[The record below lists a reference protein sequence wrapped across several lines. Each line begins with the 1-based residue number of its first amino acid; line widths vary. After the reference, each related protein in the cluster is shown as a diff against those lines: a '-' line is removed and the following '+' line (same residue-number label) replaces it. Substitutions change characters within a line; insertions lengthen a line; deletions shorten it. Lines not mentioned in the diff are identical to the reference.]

1 MTGPAGRARKLRAR
15 REVEQ
20 GLAEMVGLV
29 RGVIA
34 DGVVSS
40 EEAERL
46 AEWTRAH
53 PEVVTR
59 WPANIL
65 SRRLDRIFL
74 DGRVDRREQKHLGAL
89 LTQLAENPAGYGG
102 GFPLATDVPL
112 TTPEPDVVFEGQ
124 TFLFAGEMA
133 YGPLHACEREVTELG
148 GTCERTVNRRTDY
161 VVIGSIGASDWC
173 QSSFGEVLDEV
184 VQYRARGVPISV
196 VSEEHW
202 TASLP

>member
-1 MTGPAGRARKLRAR
+1 MTGLAGRARELRAR
-15 REVEQ
+15 REIEQ

-40 EEAERL
+40 DEAEHL

-65 SRRLDRIFL
+65 SRRLERIFL
-74 DGRVDRREQKHLGAL
+74 DGRVDRREKKHLGAL
-89 LTQLAENPAGYGG
+89 LSQLAEDPAGYSG

-112 TTPEPDVVFEGQ
+112 TTPEQKTDADKGRQRPERHYAGRAVFK
-124 TFLFAGEMA
+124 
-133 YGPLHACEREVTELG
+133 
-148 GTCERTVNRRTDY
+148 
-161 VVIGSIGASDWC
+161 
-173 QSSFGEVLDEV
+173 QSLEFTRSLDAEIE
-184 VQYRARGVPISV
+184 P
-196 VSEEHW
+196 
-202 TASLP
+202 

>member
-1 MTGPAGRARKLRAR
+1 
-15 REVEQ
+15 
-20 GLAEMVGLV
+20 MVGLV
-29 RGVIA
+29 QGVIA

-40 EEAERL
+40 DEAERL

-65 SRRLDRIFL
+65 SRRLERIFL
-74 DGRVDRREQKHLGAL
+74 DGRVDRREQKRLGAL
-89 LTQLAENPAGYGG
+89 LSQLADNPAGYVG

-133 YGPLHACEREVTELG
+133 YGPVHVCEREITELG
-148 GTCERTVNRRTDY
+148 GSCERIVNRRTDY

-184 VQYRARGVPISV
+184 VLYRARGVPIAV
-196 VSEEHW
+196 ISEERW
-202 TASLP
+202 AASLP